1 LRLPASSLTDWLSA
15 TAFDTESCHVAA
27 RRFAEDDARMVVI
40 DEVLL
45 PARYSRIADALKS
58 DVDWGPRHGLMPS
71 AGEDGDGG
79 RNAIKWV
86 DAADFAEAAPAE
98 RFFQHQAFER
108 VRPGR
113 ELSPGIVDLVRFK
126 TLLTSA
132 AFMDLLGV
140 IAGRRPDA
148 LQELL
153 IRRMVF
159 GDLAR
164 RHDDAIG
171 GRTICALLYFSDGW
185 TPAMGGQFVMHARDG
200 DRIVDPLPNRMILF
214 DVNTGLDHSVLPLSQ
229 AAADFQRF
237 NFSIWFR

>member
-1 LRLPASSLTDWLSA
+1 
-15 TAFDTESCHVAA
+15 
-27 RRFAEDDARMVVI
+27 MVVI
-40 DEVLL
+40 DGVLL
-45 PARYSRIADALKS
+45 PARYRRIAEALNS
-58 DVDWGPRHGLMPS
+58 DVDWAPRHGLITS
-71 AGEDGDGG
+71 DDTNRGSG
-79 RNAIKWV
+79 RNVVKWV
-86 DAADFAEAAPAE
+86 GATDFAEASAAE

-140 IAGRRPDA
+140 IAGRRPDT

-153 IRRMVF
+153 IRRMVH

-171 GRTICALLYFSDGW
+171 GRTVCALLYFSDGW

-200 DRIVDPLPNRMILF
+200 DRVIDPLPNRMILF
-214 DVNTGLDHSVLPLSQ
+214 DVNNGLDHSVLPLSE